1 MKSLRLLALGIV
13 GTSVLAG
20 CGLFAGKPGWP
31 TVADTQIGALDWTSY
46 GLGGTH
52 NAVIAPQSHFTAN
65 WIRQFSQPLMQPAVV
80 RGTVY
85 VGGIGQNPAVY
96 ALDAKTG
103 ATIWK
108 TPVNNQ
114 IMTTPIVVHGE
125 VFVGSGN
132 HNYPISHVPQYGTD
146 IIRGNGANA
155 IYALS
160 AKTGQIIWERKTAG
174 ENMPTFVYKN
184 NTLYIANGSDEVL
197 ALNATTGQ
205 TIWRLPIGSYVSMSS
220 PELSGNLLYFGGAHP
235 FAMYAVNIQTHKI
248 QWMHPFSHPLGG
260 SDDVSP
266 AVYGN
271 SVYADVV
278 VARNGQPHEIFYA
291 FNAQNGHIEWEFD
304 EGTGPI
310 PEGPHGGPRDETVAP
325 LVYNNTVYVGSPLNN
340 VLYALNAQ
348 TGQLLWKDHLTGT
361 LMQSPI
367 AYNGVL
373 YVGDTT
379 GKFWA
384 INASTGKQ
392 LGYRQFKG
400 PFMPSS
406 PVLVGQTIF
415 TGTRLGQFMAIPLSS
430 IQ

>member
-1 MKSLRLLALGIV
+1 M
-13 GTSVLAG
+13 
-20 CGLFAGKPGWP
+20 
-31 TVADTQIGALDWTSY
+31 
-46 GLGGTH
+46 
-52 NAVIAPQSHFTAN
+52 
-65 WIRQFSQPLMQPAVV
+65 
-80 RGTVY
+80 
-85 VGGIGQNPAVY
+85 
-96 ALDAKTG
+96 
-103 ATIWK
+103 
-108 TPVNNQ
+108 
-114 IMTTPIVVHGE
+114 
-125 VFVGSGN
+125 
-132 HNYPISHVPQYGTD
+132 
-146 IIRGNGANA
+146 
-155 IYALS
+155 
-160 AKTGQIIWERKTAG
+160 
-174 ENMPTFVYKN
+174 
-184 NTLYIANGSDEVL
+184 

-430 IQ
+430 IR